1 MAHFVE
7 LDEKNV
13 VLRGIVVSNADTA
26 DVSGAEK
33 EEIGVAFCN
42 RLLGGTWKQTS
53 YNANIRKHYAG
64 IGYTYDAGRDAFIT
78 PQPYP
83 SWALD
88 DNAEWQ
94 APVPMPDDGKMYSW
108 NEETLSWDETTFP
121 V

>member
-53 YNANIRKHYAG
+53 YNGNIRKRYAG
-64 IGYTYDAGRDAFIT
+64 IGYTYVTLLDAFVA

-83 SWALD
+83 SWYLD
-88 DNAEWQ
+88 KNTDWQ
-94 APVPMPDDGKMYSW
+94 APVLMPTDGKRYAWDEPS
-108 NEETLSWDETTFP
+108 LSWVE